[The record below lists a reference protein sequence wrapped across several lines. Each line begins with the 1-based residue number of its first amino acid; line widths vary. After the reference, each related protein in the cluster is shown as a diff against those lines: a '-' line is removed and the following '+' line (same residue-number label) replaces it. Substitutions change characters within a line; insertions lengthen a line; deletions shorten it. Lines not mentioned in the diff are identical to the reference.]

1 MSSDEIKIIRTEE
14 LEKILQQHNTSCEY
28 ARKVEG
34 TQGLMEC
41 TQAFLKC
48 PYQTLYDKMAYCL
61 KESWKKGGADLK

>member
-1 MSSDEIKIIRTEE
+1 MNNDETKIIRTEE
-14 LEKILQQHNTSCEY
+14 LEKILQQHSPTCQY
-28 ARKVEG
+28 AKKVEG

-48 PYQTLYDKMAYCL
+48 PYHTFYDMMAYCL